1 MKWIDGQPENVFG
14 AFLGCFFCV
23 CRIFL
28 GRGLF
33 GNLGFQAAFG
43 GAFRQPENGVGAL
56 WLAWGVVFT
65 FAPNRGAATYF
76 SLLR

>member
-23 CRIFL
+23 CGIFF

-33 GNLGFQAAFG
+33 GNFGFQAAFG
-43 GAFRQPENGVGAL
+43 G
-56 WLAWGVVFT
+56 WG
-65 FAPNRGAATYF
+65 RGGFLLTGKAA
-76 SLLR
+76 